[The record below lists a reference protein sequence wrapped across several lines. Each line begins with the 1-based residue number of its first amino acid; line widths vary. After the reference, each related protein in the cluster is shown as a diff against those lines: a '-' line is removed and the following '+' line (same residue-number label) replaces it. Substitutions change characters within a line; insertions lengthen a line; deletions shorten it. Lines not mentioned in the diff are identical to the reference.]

1 MAQGASAKTAPS
13 ALVRTLVSGR
23 NHRSEGHAVALHRV
37 SEDAATVTFG
47 LDMSMAPV
55 PQRRYAADLAAL
67 KYDGQDIKFIFGQ
80 SSLVG
85 GAWDSALVI
94 RMNPVSAKQLFESV
108 DQMGNP
114 SLAQIAEI
122 SGFTAEFL
130 SEIRDEPRQTANMV
144 ANFAGI
150 GVSGHETCIDLYHAS
165 AFAMRNLH
173 ESGALEVEPVVRV
186 DIRTSIFMSIVSGLA
201 KIVQQMTPLKQG
213 ASHG

>member
-1 MAQGASAKTAPS
+1 MAHGAATKTAPS
-13 ALVRTLVSGR
+13 ALMRTLIPGR
-23 NHRSEGHAVALHRV
+23 NHRSEGHAVALQKV

-55 PQRRYAADLAAL
+55 PQRRYAAELATV
-67 KYDGQDIKFIFGQ
+67 KCDGQDVKFIFGQ
-80 SSLVG
+80 SSLGG

-94 RMNPVSAKQLFESV
+94 RMNPVSAKQLSESV
-108 DQMGNP
+108 DHMGNP
-114 SLAQIAEI
+114 SLAQIAEM
-122 SGFTAEFL
+122 SGFMAESL
-130 SEIRDEPRQTANMV
+130 SEIHEQPRQTAYMV

-173 ESGALEVEPVVRV
+173 ESKALEVEPVVRV
-186 DIRTSIFMSIVSGLA
+186 DIRTSIFMSLVSELA
-201 KIVQQMTPLKQG
+201 QIVQKMSHVKKE